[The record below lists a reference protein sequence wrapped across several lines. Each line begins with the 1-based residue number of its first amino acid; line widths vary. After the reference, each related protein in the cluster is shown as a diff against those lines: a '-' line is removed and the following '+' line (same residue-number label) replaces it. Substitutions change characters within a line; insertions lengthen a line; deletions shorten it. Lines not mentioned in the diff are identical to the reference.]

1 MEEGLVPVLYVVFD
15 QLRLCGIGC
24 LSQCCRSEV
33 WNKLD
38 GFIKKTLTGV
48 KGILSRVIGAV

>member
-1 MEEGLVPVLYVVFD
+1 MLYVVFD

-33 WNKLD
+33 WTKLD